1 MESNSAQPSSQEQTA
16 VSPMARVGFRVSLM
30 VTSVLVLVAA
40 FDVGGFR
47 ASFL

>member
-1 MESNSAQPSSQEQTA
+1 MERNSAQHSSQEQAA
-16 VSPMARVGFRVSLM
+16 VSPLARIGFRVSLAA
-30 VTSVLVLVAA
+30 TSLLVLVAA